1 MSFSNTDFQLKL
13 EPAES
18 TLYPFDKLQEFVRL
32 SMNIHPSGK
41 QPQEIIDLYFDSSNN
56 LKLLLATID
65 DQMFGIIGLE
75 LKSEEEIQIRHI
87 CVDPDVQW
95 RGLGHL
101 MIDTVSE
108 QYQPRIMTAL
118 ADDQNVGFF
127 ESCDFQS
134 EKIASR
140 YCKNDQ
146 FRCTKLIV
154 L

>member
-13 EPAES
+13 EPAET
-18 TLYPFDKLQEFVRL
+18 TLYPSDKLREFVRL
-32 SMNIHPSGK
+32 SMTIHPSGEEVQK
-41 QPQEIIDLYFDSSNN
+41 IIDRYFDPANN

-75 LKSEEEIQIRHI
+75 LKSTQEVQVCHI

-101 MIDTVSE
+101 MIDAVGKR
-108 QYQPRIMTAL
+108 YQPKTMTAF

-140 YCKNDQ
+140 FYENDQ
-146 FRCTKLIV
+146 FRCIRFYSK
-154 L
+154 